1 MWPASPLKAF
11 FFYENNKDLLTWFC
25 MTELT
30 WLGFS
35 CLPLILRTRQTL
47 YNSSFLLVELVHVL
61 LIPRIFCQSS
71 LWKLLQNSKYIFTTY
86 RIQVHTLL
94 VHYIITYCNILWL
107 TNPAN
112 KFKLFLLLSAPS
124 GETIF
129 LCCWNY
135 FSPTNMSMFLNEI
148 PLLHGTKSI
157 ASTQKHWKWNSEWSF
172 HTHLPWS
179 LCLARSSLLM
189 KRSWS
194 LSNSQNLQ

>member
-71 LWKLLQNSKYIFTTY
+71 LWKLLQNSKFIFTTY

-94 VHYIITYCNILWL
+94 VHNIMTYCHILWL
-107 TNPAN
+107 TIPASSWN
-112 KFKLFLLLSAPS
+112 CFSSFLRHL
-124 GETIF
+124 EKNIF
-129 LCCWNY
+129 FSSCSNY
-135 FSPTNMSMFLNEI
+135 FSPTNCQNMSMFLNEI
-148 PLLHGTKSI
+148 LLRHGTKSI
-157 ASTQKHWKWNSEWSF
+157 ASTQKTLKME
-172 HTHLPWS
+172 
-179 LCLARSSLLM
+179 
-189 KRSWS
+189 
-194 LSNSQNLQ
+194 